1 MWLSKQ
7 ININTLYKLFLAG
20 ENSVM
25 NKILI
30 NEIKK
35 SLSPYRFN
43 HTVGVAQSAVQL
55 ATLYGADQNKA
66 EIAAILHDTA
76 RELDSG
82 KMIKKCEQYGIVIDE
97 IELHVPDLLH
107 GKVGACIAEEVYGI
121 TDAEILNAVKYHT
134 TGRKKM
140 TLMDK
145 IIFIA
150 DMIEPGRQYPGV
162 DILRKKAL
170 QNLDQALI
178 AGLNSTIRFV
188 LEKGML
194 IHPNSI
200 EARNYLIMS
209 PLKELP

>member
-1 MWLSKQ
+1 MSKQ
-7 ININTLYKLFLAG
+7 INIITLYKLFLAG

-25 NKILI
+25 NEILI
-30 NEIKK
+30 NELKT
-35 SLSPYRFN
+35 SLSSHRFN

-55 ATLYGADQNKA
+55 AALYGADPKKA
-66 EIAAILHDTA
+66 ETAAFLHDTA
-76 RELDSG
+76 RELDSH

-107 GKVGACIAEEVYGI
+107 GKVGAFIAEEAYGI
-121 TDAEILNAVKYHT
+121 TDPEILDAVKYHT
-134 TGRKKM
+134 TGRKNM
-140 TLMDK
+140 SLMDK

-150 DMIEPGRQYPGV
+150 DMIEPGRQFPGV
-162 DILRKKAL
+162 DLLRQKAL
-170 QNLDQALI
+170 EDLNQALV

-200 EARNYLIMS
+200 EARKSLLMS
-209 PLKELP
+209 P